1 MRRIFAISLIL
12 TFLFSTNVLAS
23 EYKTS
28 NTKQEE
34 KYLRIGLKSKTQKE
48 FTLKIN
54 GEYKINEI
62 KIKDKEELKFLAIGN
77 KVKFKEKNYDVLKI
91 KPLNSNSKIIIK
103 YGQKEHSFSGA
114 FEIKNSRGE
123 ILPINIVSVEEYVKG
138 VLPYEMA
145 EYYPLEALK
154 AQAVS
159 ARNYAISSIN
169 KHKNEGF
176 DVCDKVHC
184 QVYKGIVDVYS
195 KIQTAVNETKGEI
208 LKHNGDIVRAF
219 FYASNGGYTES
230 SKNVWNS
237 EYSYLVSKKD
247 EFDTYKWD
255 KSKSYTKSELESM
268 LKKRGYLSK
277 GDKFKSIGK
286 VVTNSSGRNS
296 EIEIIYIA
304 SNGSEKVKTLTKEQP
319 RIALSLKSSMFTVS
333 FNEEENKYVFIG
345 KGYGHGVGMSQ
356 YGAKNRAKQ
365 GHTYKE
371 ILNFYY
377 PNTNIEKY

>member
-1 MRRIFAISLIL
+1 MKRIFTISLML
-12 TFLFSTNVLAS
+12 MLLFSVNALAS
-23 EYKTS
+23 EHKTS
-28 NTKQEE
+28 NATKEE
-34 KYLRIGLKSKTQKE
+34 KYLRIGLKSKVEKK
-48 FTLKIN
+48 FTLKIS
-54 GEYKINEI
+54 GEYKLNEI
-62 KIKDKEELKFLAIGN
+62 KVKDNEILEFLAVEN
-77 KVKFKEKNYDVLKI
+77 KVRFKEKNYDYIKLKH
-91 KPLNSNSKIIIK
+91 LSSSSKVIIK
-103 YGQKEHSFSGA
+103 YGEKEHEFSGD

-123 ILPINIVSVEEYVKG
+123 ILPINIVSIEKYVKG

-159 ARNYAISSIN
+159 ARNYAISSID
-169 KHKNEGF
+169 KHKNENF

-184 QVYKGIVDVYS
+184 QVYKGENGVSS
-195 KIQTAVNETKGEI
+195 KIQTAVSKTKGEV
-208 LKHNGDIVRAF
+208 LKYNGNIVCAF

-237 EYSYLVSKKD
+237 DYSYLVSKKD

-255 KSKSYTKSELESM
+255 KNKSYTKEQLDTM

-277 GDKFKSIGK
+277 NDKFKSIGN

-296 EIEIIYIA
+296 KIEIVYVS
-304 SNGSEKVKTLTKEQP
+304 SNGSEKIKTLSKEQP
-319 RIALSLKSSMFTVS
+319 RIAFSLKSSMFTVT
-333 FNEEENKYVFIG
+333 FNEKENKYIFTG

-356 YGAKNRAKQ
+356 YGAKNRAEK

-377 PNTNIEKY
+377 PNTSLENY